1 MESFSKTLVRT
12 FGRYSLLYGLL
23 FGLGFVFIVPFL
35 WLLSCSLQDAKSIFA
50 VPFHWIPD
58 PARWHNY
65 IEALTTL
72 PFHRYLFNTLI
83 IVIGT
88 ITGTLISSS
97 LAAYAFSRLRFKGR
111 DALFLVCIGTMM
123 LPGQVTM
130 IPIYVLFSKLGWVDT
145 FLPLIVPSFFGAPF
159 IIFLL
164 RQFFL
169 TIPSELDEAA
179 LLDGAGRLRTFWHI
193 ILPLSKPALATAV
206 IFTFMGSWNDFLG
219 PLIYLNSPE
228 KATLTL
234 GLSLMKN
241 QMLYSGVVEWH
252 LLMAASVVVLI
263 PNVIVF
269 FVAQKQFVRGITL
282 TGMRG

>member
-1 MESFSKTLVRT
+1 MQGFSRIFLNSL
-12 FGRYSLLYGLL
+12 GRYSFLYALLLGLSL
-23 FGLGFVFIVPFL
+23 VFIAPFL

-50 VPFHWIPD
+50 IPFQWIPD
-58 PARWHNY
+58 PFRLQNY
-65 IEALTTL
+65 IEAVSTL
-72 PFHRYLFNTLI
+72 PFHRYLLNTCI
-83 IVIGT
+83 IVGCT
-88 ITGTLISSS
+88 IVGTLFSSS
-97 LAAYAFSRLRFKGR
+97 LAAFAFSRLRFKGR
-111 DALFLVCIGTMM
+111 DTLFLVCIGTMM

-130 IPIYVLFSKLGWVDT
+130 IPVYVMFSKLGWVDT

-169 TIPSELDEAA
+169 TIPYEFDEAA

-206 IFTFMGSWNDFLG
+206 IFTFMGSWNDFMG

-252 LLMAASVVVLI
+252 LLMAASVLVLI
-263 PNVIVF
+263 PNLVLF